1 MRGTIMEKQKIAIEL
16 DRYDALIRKE
26 QLLELVATVVAT
38 VPSYD
43 VKTTVE
49 KIIGRVENEQH

>member
-1 MRGTIMEKQKIAIEL
+1 MEKQKIAIEL
-16 DRYDALIRKE
+16 DRYDVLIRKE

-38 VPSYD
+38 TPSYD

>member
-1 MRGTIMEKQKIAIEL
+1 MDKYKTIVIDI

-26 QLLELVATVVAT
+26 QLLELVASVVAT

-43 VKTTVE
+43 LKTTLE
-49 KIIGRVENEQH
+49 KIIGRVDNEQH

>member
-1 MRGTIMEKQKIAIEL
+1 MEKQKIAIEL

-38 VPSYD
+38 TPSSD
-43 VKTTVE
+43 VKSTVE

>member
-1 MRGTIMEKQKIAIEL
+1 MEKQKIAIEL
-16 DRYDALIRKE
+16 DRYNALIRKE

>member
-1 MRGTIMEKQKIAIEL
+1 MEKQKIAIEL

-38 VPSYD
+38 VSSYD
-43 VKTTVE
+43 IKPTVD
-49 KIIGRVENEQH
+49 KILGRVENEQH